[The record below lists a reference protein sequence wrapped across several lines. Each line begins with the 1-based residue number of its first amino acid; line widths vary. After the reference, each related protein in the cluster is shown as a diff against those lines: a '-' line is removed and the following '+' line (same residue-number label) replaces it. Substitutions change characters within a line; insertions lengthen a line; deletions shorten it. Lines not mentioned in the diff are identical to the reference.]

1 MAQQHHLTK
10 LLWIALICV
19 PIFVCMC
26 VWAPKPRFTENL
38 SINELVSSDYFGYT
52 SGASLERNNWLASE
66 LRNLRERPL
75 KELGEN
81 ALAYRFIW
89 LRSFHPPLVVTAYF
103 PDRGESVLCSKTL
116 VSELKHG
123 EKEALRRDI
132 LKETK
137 ITLTAEQAA
146 KIRESFDTSR
156 FFSLNCYDEY
166 TRPPLIDF
174 EFAGRTYRYFQGE
187 GPSMKDGAFWVL
199 EGYDHG
205 THRVLVRQSP
215 GEDEVKQLATLLMK
229 EAKLL
234 PIDTREIY

>member
-1 MAQQHHLTK
+1 MAQLHHLTK

-38 SINELVSSDYFGYT
+38 SINELVSSDYVGHT

-89 LRSFHPPLVVTAYF
+89 LRSFHPPLVVTVYF
-103 PDRGESVLCSKTL
+103 PDKGESVLCSKTL
-116 VSELKHG
+116 VSEPKHG
-123 EKEALRRDI
+123 EKEPLRRDI

-146 KIRESFDTSR
+146 KTRQSFDTSR

-174 EFAGRTYRYFQGE
+174 EFAGRTYRYFHGE

-215 GEDEVKQLATLLMK
+215 GEDAVKQLATLLMK